1 MCGSCQAAEAGRL
14 HCARGS
20 AAGSMLTVIPIM
32 IIYSF
37 ASRYFIRGIALTGWE
52 GLTERLPQVLP
63 FRWPLQA
70 QTTAPFS
77 WHLHSQERI
86 TYAHN
91 RW

>member
-1 MCGSCQAAEAGRL
+1 
-14 HCARGS
+14 
-20 AAGSMLTVIPIM
+20 MLTVIPIM

-70 QTTAPFS
+70 QATALFS
-77 WHLHSQERI
+77 
-86 TYAHN
+86 
-91 RW
+91 

>member
-1 MCGSCQAAEAGRL
+1 MCGSCQAAETGRL

-52 GLTERLPQVLP
+52 PLPRLPQACQQG
-63 FRWPLQA
+63 PLQA
-70 QTTAPFS
+70 QTTAFFS
-77 WHLHSQERI
+77 SHLHSQER
-86 TYAHN
+86 TSNAHN